1 MNKLASFAIAA
12 LGIALPLTAQR
23 YLEIYPGFTSG
34 ASRGNLDAGA
44 GELLQ
49 GFHRSNNR
57 GIGDQACNCA
67 VDGARFVLQDQNAST
82 VENYFVVFRQ
92 GNDVAGPGN
101 TVADYLGGGP
111 LGPVASPL
119 GTAVPSAWLVT
130 VNFTTPI
137 PIPCEDFFVGGLE
150 LPPNA
155 LFPADGL
162 LMQVASGAGS
172 GDVHQ
177 QHASA
182 ADIAWQMIPANGV
195 VSHPPIK
202 LTWRFALGFAT
213 APVFQ
218 AGNITPGGTRF
229 GNGGYFP
236 NTALTG
242 ASSQGISIRCFHPLG
257 ASGTLI
263 GFVQIAG
270 LGPQVGV
277 LGFNNCLYLSTVVSP
292 IAFPAG
298 TTDGTRFTVI
308 TAGINALPAGTGLTI
323 GLQGLVTP
331 SFEFTNAVGVTLN

>member
-1 MNKLASFAIAA
+1 MNKLASFAMAA
-12 LGIALPLTAQR
+12 LGLALPLSAQQ

-34 ASRGNLDAGA
+34 AGRGSLDAAA

-67 VDGARFVLQDQNAST
+67 VNGVRFVLQDQNAST
-82 VENYFVVFRQ
+82 VENFFVVLRQ
-92 GNDVAGPGN
+92 GDDLTGPGN
-101 TVADYLGGGP
+101 TPADYLGGGP

-119 GTAVPSAWLVT
+119 GPAAPAGWFFT
-130 VNFTTPI
+130 VNFVTPI
-137 PIPCEDFFVGGLE
+137 PIPCEDFFAGGLE
-150 LPPNA
+150 VPANA
-155 LFPADGL
+155 GFPADGL
-162 LMQVASGAGS
+162 SMQAAVGSGA

-177 QHASA
+177 QHAMA
-182 ADIAWQMIPANGV
+182 ADIAWQMIPANGT
-195 VSHPPIK
+195 VSNVPIK
-202 LTWRFALGFAT
+202 LTWRFALCFT
-213 APVFQ
+213 DAPVFQ
-218 AGNITPGGTRF
+218 VGNITPGRTRF

-242 ASSQGISIRCFHPLG
+242 ASSQGLAIRCFHPLG
-257 ASGTLI
+257 AAGTLI

-298 TTDGTRFTVI
+298 TTDGAPFTVI
-308 TAGINALPAGTGLTI
+308 TAGIDALPAGSGLTI

-331 SFEFTNAVGVTLN
+331 AFEFTNAVGVTLN